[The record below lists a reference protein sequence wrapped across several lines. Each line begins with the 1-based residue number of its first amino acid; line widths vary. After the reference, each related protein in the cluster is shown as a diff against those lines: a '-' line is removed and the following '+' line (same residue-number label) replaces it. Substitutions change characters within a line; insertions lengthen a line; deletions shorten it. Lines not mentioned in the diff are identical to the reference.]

1 MGTKNRFTSSGEIT
15 LQSYEELKNA
25 YEKLQQQCENLREEY
40 DELNNRTIKM
50 FQMASEETDGIV
62 YVYNAK
68 KQMNIANERVA
79 SLLKMETIQMGVPY
93 EMVRNQ
99 YVSRDT
105 RGDYIRIHEEI
116 FHGAK
121 EARGAV
127 KIMDGTPGGT
137 VYEMKLRTVMDSNGY
152 PFDVAVVTM
161 TDITDTYEQKQELI
175 RYQKIMEANEAY
187 TFEYDEGTD
196 TLLITMPS
204 ATNSFKKAYSDFTKS
219 LYKGI
224 CCAKADIPLLEKGL
238 KGTSREPVHVKLRDR
253 NGTGYHWF
261 AIAVITVE
269 YIQGIRKVSGTI
281 TDIEDIKRKEQAAQ
295 ELEDIVRT
303 FTDDYLA
310 VYKVD
315 LVKDTY
321 EVLKTSPEMVRY
333 MVPESG
339 SYSEANRIFF
349 CRFAASD
356 YQGVCQDFGELDNL
370 RRSLA
375 TERSIEMEYMT
386 PLGYASWRRT
396 IFRCLEYKDGSPV
409 KAIMY
414 ICNIDQY
421 RMERMR
427 TQKEIEDAKKAFEIS
442 EVASLAKTDFL
453 SRMSHDIRTP
463 MNAIIGMTSIAT
475 TYIDN
480 RDRVQ
485 ECLKKIAVA
494 SKHLLSLIN
503 EVLDMSRIESGK
515 TELVRET
522 FSFNDLMDNVV
533 TMVRPQIEE
542 HKHHLELTIDTLDHE
557 SVIGDVQHLQ
567 QVLVNLMSNA
577 IKYTPDGGQIKVS
590 VTENQIDSQR
600 YGEFD
605 IVIEDNGIGM
615 SEDFLK
621 VIFDPFTRAE
631 DPRVGK
637 VTGTGLGM
645 AITRNLVQM
654 MDGNIHVESELNKG
668 TKIILTL
675 HLQLLETEDIMLR
688 HLKNKRILIVDDD
701 EDSCESAAVMLE
713 SIGVRTEYCLS
724 GREALGKVLLKYDS
738 DDNYFAVFVD
748 WMMPEMDGGDTMREI
763 RRLSGKNLPLI
774 VLTSCDWSKI
784 REEATAAG
792 ADGYLKK
799 PLEKTP
805 MFEQL
810 KSFLPI
816 DGVENRDG
824 YGFLD
829 DFETLDL
836 TGTRVL
842 VVEDDELNSEITGEL
857 LEMMGVESEQA
868 TNGKEAVEMFEASS
882 VGYYDII
889 LMDIQMPV
897 MNGYEASSAIRKLER
912 EDALTIPII
921 ALSANA
927 FVSDRKRS
935 ATAGMNEHLSKPIE
949 PEQIQRILNKYKKS

>member
-1 MGTKNRFTSSGEIT
+1 MGTKKGFISSGEIM
-15 LQSYEELKNA
+15 LQSYEELKEA
-25 YEKLQQQCENLREEY
+25 YENLQKQCESLREEY

-50 FQMASEETDGIV
+50 FQMASEETDGII
-62 YVYNAK
+62 YVHNAK

-79 SLLKMETIQMGVPY
+79 ALLKMEPIQKGVPY

-105 RGDYIRIHEEI
+105 RGEYIRIHEEI

-121 EARGAV
+121 EALGAV
-127 KIMDGTPGGT
+127 RIMDGTPGGT
-137 VYEMKLRTVMDSNGY
+137 VYEMKLRTVMDNNGH
-152 PFDVAVVTM
+152 PSDVAVVTM
-161 TDITDTYEQKQELI
+161 IDITDTYEQKKELI
-175 RYQKIMEANEAY
+175 RYKKIMEANEAY

-196 TLLITMPS
+196 TLLIVMPS
-204 ATNSFKKAYSDFTKS
+204 ATNPFKKAYPDFTKA
-219 LYKGI
+219 LYTGV
-224 CCAKADIPLLEKGL
+224 CCEKEDIPLLEKSL
-238 KGTSREPVHVKLRDR
+238 KGIAREPVHVKMRDR
-253 NGTGYHWF
+253 KGNGYHWF
-261 AIAVITVE
+261 SISIITVE
-269 YIQGIRKVSGTI
+269 YVNGMRKVAGTI
-281 TDIEDIKRKEQAAQ
+281 MDIEDIKRKEQAAQ

-315 LVKDTY
+315 LVQDTY
-321 EVLKTSPEMVRY
+321 EVLKTSPEMARY
-333 MVPESG
+333 MVPDSG
-339 SYSEANRIFF
+339 SYSEANKMYF
-349 CRFAASD
+349 CRFAAGD
-356 YQGVCQDFGELDNL
+356 YQGICQDFGELDNL

-396 IFRCLEYKDGSPV
+396 IFRCLEYKREQPV
-409 KAIMY
+409 RAIMY
-414 ICNIDQY
+414 VCNIDQY

-427 TQKEIEDAKKAFEIS
+427 IQKEIEDAKKAFEIS
-442 EVASLAKTDFL
+442 EAANLAKTDFL

-480 RDRVQ
+480 RDRVT

-522 FSFNDLMDNVV
+522 FSFEELMDNVI
-533 TMVRPQIEE
+533 TLVRPQLKE
-542 HKHHLELTIDTLDHE
+542 HAHQLELTIDTLDHE

-577 IKYTPDGGQIKVS
+577 IKYTPDGGLIRIS

-621 VIFDPFTRAE
+621 VLFDPFTRAE

-637 VTGTGLGM
+637 VSGTGLGM

-654 MDGNIHVESELNKG
+654 MDGNIQVESELNKG
-668 TKIILTL
+668 TRIVLTM
-675 HLQLLETEDIMLR
+675 HLQLIEAEDIMLR
-688 HLKNKRILIVDDD
+688 HLKNKLILIVDDD
-701 EDSCESAAVMLE
+701 QDSCESAAVMLR

-724 GREALGKVLLKYDS
+724 GREAMAKVLLKYDS
-738 DDNYFAVFVD
+738 DDKYFAIFVD
-748 WMMPEMDGGDTMREI
+748 WKMPELDGGETMREI
-763 RRLSGKNLPLI
+763 RRLSGKDLPLI
-774 VLTSCDWSKI
+774 VLTSCDWSTI
-784 REEATAAG
+784 EAEAVAAG
-792 ADGYLKK
+792 ANGYLKK
-799 PLEKTP
+799 PLEKLP

-810 KSFLPI
+810 KSFLPV
-816 DGVENRDG
+816 DGVENRNER
-824 YGFLD
+824 GFLD
-829 DFETLDL
+829 DSETLDL
-836 TGTRVL
+836 TETRVL
-842 VVEDDELNSEITGEL
+842 VVEDDELNAEILIEL
-857 LEMMGVESEQA
+857 LDMMGVTSELA
-868 TNGKEAVEMFEASS
+868 TNGKEAVDLFEASEEE
-882 VGYYDII
+882 YYDLI

-897 MNGYEASSAIRKLER
+897 MNGYEATTAIREMKR
-912 EDALTIPII
+912 KDADTVPII
-921 ALSANA
+921 ALSANV

-935 ATAGMNEHLSKPIE
+935 TNSGMNEHLSKPIE
-949 PEQIQRILNKYKKS
+949 PEQLQRILNKYRR